1 MDDRDLEAR
10 LSARLH
16 QRFDRAEPPLT
27 LSRDISDARL
37 YARSSSS
44 RRSGLISLLAAAA
57 VFAIAAVALGAW
69 FSRTGDIGSAPTAS
83 PSATISP
90 SPSPSPSPTPSPTA
104 APTPTIAPT
113 PVVVGDC
120 VPSELT
126 AQVVRWEGAAGSRF
140 GTVALQNKGT
150 IDCTVSG
157 TPGLLLLDGADHA
170 FLNSATLGAPAT
182 TTPATPVFTL
192 QPAGANTIYLVIQLS
207 NYCGTAPTPPV
218 EAGLDLPGQPG
229 PAGRVIAK
237 PATGVTIDMAP
248 CNGAGA
254 PTTLHVQQPWSDTAP

>member
-16 QRFDRAEPPLT
+16 ERFDRAEPPLA

-69 FSRTGDIGSAPTAS
+69 FSRTGDIGGVPTAS
-83 PSATISP
+83 PSPTVSP
-90 SPSPSPSPTPSPTA
+90 SPSPSPSPTPTPSPTP
-104 APTPTIAPT
+104 APTPTPA
-113 PVVVGDC
+113 VVGAC
-120 VPSELT
+120 VPGDLT
-126 AQVVRWEGAAGSRF
+126 AQVIRWEGAAGSRF
-140 GTVALQNKGT
+140 GTIAMQNSGSV
-150 IDCTVSG
+150 DCTVSG
-157 TPGLLLLDGADHA
+157 TPGVLLLDGADHV
-170 FLNSATLGAPAT
+170 FLNSADLGAPAKA
-182 TTPATPVFTL
+182 TPTTPVFTL

-218 EAGLDLPGQPG
+218 EAGLDLPGQPD

-254 PTTLHVQQPWSDTAP
+254 PTTLDVQQPWSTTAP